1 MINKWV
7 FIFYILA
14 LDSLVKTDIPLK
26 WKQLIYAIKRSKVGY
41 FQGVRQIAGKE
52 LLFCFIVVEQYILF
66 SLCILESKKIKRS

>member
-26 WKQLIYAIKRSKVGY
+26 WKQLIYAIK
-41 FQGVRQIAGKE
+41 
-52 LLFCFIVVEQYILF
+52 
-66 SLCILESKKIKRS
+66 